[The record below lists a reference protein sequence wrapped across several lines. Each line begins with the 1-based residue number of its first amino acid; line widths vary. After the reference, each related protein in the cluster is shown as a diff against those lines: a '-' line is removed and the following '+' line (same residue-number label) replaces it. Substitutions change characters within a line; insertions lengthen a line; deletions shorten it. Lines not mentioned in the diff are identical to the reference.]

1 MEASTNLPILEAEEV
16 ICSGKYAYAK
26 KKAAE
31 QELFGFGVKAM
42 NKHDFPKWIFK
53 TSKDGY
59 PFAFRNLRCVEGYH
73 AAVRVGFDGVLVCV
87 LYGRAGDCK

>member
-1 MEASTNLPILEAEEV
+1 
-16 ICSGKYAYAK
+16 
-26 KKAAE
+26 
-31 QELFGFGVKAM
+31 M